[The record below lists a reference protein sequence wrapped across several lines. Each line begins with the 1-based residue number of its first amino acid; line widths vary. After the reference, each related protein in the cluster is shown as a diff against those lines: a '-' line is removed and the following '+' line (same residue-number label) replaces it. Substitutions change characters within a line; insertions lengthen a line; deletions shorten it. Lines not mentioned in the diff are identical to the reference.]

1 MLRAALLALSLTLSA
16 PHVSADTFEDAVSA
30 YQSGDFD
37 TAAKAFRKL
46 ADQGDAAAQY
56 NLGFMYDLGQG
67 VPQDYAEAA
76 KWYRLAADQGNAGAQ
91 TDLGFMYEYGEGVL
105 QNYAEAVKWYRLAA
119 EQGNTY
125 GQYNLGLMYENGRGL
140 LQDNVMAHMWYNLAS
155 ANDHENAGEQ
165 RDKLAARMTAK
176 DLAKAQAMARECM
189 KSDYKNC
196 GD

>member
-1 MLRAALLALSLTLSA
+1 MLRATLLALSLVLSA
-16 PHVSADTFEDAVSA
+16 PQVSADTFEDAVSA

-140 LQDNVMAHMWYNLAS
+140 LQDNVMAHMWYNLGS
-155 ANDHENAGEQ
+155 ANDHENAGER
-165 RDKLAARMTAK
+165 RDKLAAQMTAA
-176 DLAKAQAMARECM
+176 DISKAQAMARECM
-189 KSDYKNC
+189 NSGYKNC